1 VQEHPK
7 AIGDQSALAI
17 ATALHSVGYAVYI
30 PFGENTRADYII
42 DDGNSLSRVQCK
54 TGRLRKGVVVFKT
67 CSSYAHHSN
76 PASAAR
82 DYLGQVEFF
91 AVYCPE
97 TSGVYLIPIED
108 IASRWTG
115 ALRVEPARNGQRRRI
130 RHAYD
135 YEIGRVVIH
144 ASESRSLLRSVDELV
159 S

>member
-1 VQEHPK
+1 
-7 AIGDQSALAI
+7 
-17 ATALHSVGYAVYI
+17 
-30 PFGENTRADYII
+30 
-42 DDGNSLSRVQCK
+42 
-54 TGRLRKGVVVFKT
+54 LRKGVVVFKT

-97 TSGVYLIPIED
+97 TSGVCLIPIED

-144 ASESRSLLRSVDELV
+144 APESRSLLGGVDELV